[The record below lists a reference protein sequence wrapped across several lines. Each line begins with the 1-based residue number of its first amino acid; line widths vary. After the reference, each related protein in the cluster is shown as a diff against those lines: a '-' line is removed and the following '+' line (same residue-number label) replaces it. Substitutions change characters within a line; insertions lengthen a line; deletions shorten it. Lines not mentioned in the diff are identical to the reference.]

1 MKNEEILRAMNAIN
15 DKYILEAE
23 TYRHVHKVK
32 LKNKFLEMVV
42 CICLVLIVTIP
53 VLNTNNDKYENDTAS
68 YTSQSIAEDV
78 SDDVETF
85 SNSGTFGA
93 YGMGVD
99 NTATVMGAGISEN
112 EDVEDRDFGMNVSS
126 AGSAENEMYSSDA
139 DTSEAVYEKSA
150 VDSVFIKSNVDSRLV
165 EVYDDIFITKNLEE
179 VLNSSENKNT
189 IMATEII
196 FVDKETGNCLDI
208 ESSYS
213 EIDRLFAE
221 GYDIY
226 IDANDGYEKAM
237 INITKSQLE
246 DFSKD
251 ERYEYWFGY

>member
-23 TYRHVHKVK
+23 AYRHVHKVK
-32 LKNKFLEMVV
+32 LKNKFLEMAV
-42 CICLVLIVTIP
+42 CVCLVLVVTIP
-53 VLNTNNDKYENDTAS
+53 VLNMDGDKYENDTAS

-78 SDDVETF
+78 SDAETF
-85 SNSGTFGA
+85 SNSGASGS
-93 YGMGVD
+93 YDMGV
-99 NTATVMGAGISEN
+99 NNVTVMGAGISEN
-112 EDVEDRDFGMNVSS
+112 EDVEDRDFGTNVSFTES
-126 AGSAENEMYSSDA
+126 AKNDMYSSDA
-139 DTSEAVYEKSA
+139 EAAGSAYKESDT
-150 VDSVFIKSNVDSRLV
+150 DSVFMKSNADSQLV
-165 EVYDDIFITKNLEE
+165 EVYEDIFITKNLEK
-179 VLNSSENKNT
+179 VLDSSENKDI

>member
-23 TYRHVHKVK
+23 AYRHVYKVK
-32 LKNKFLEMVV
+32 LKSKFLEMAV

-53 VLNTNNDKYENDTAS
+53 VLNVNDKYENDTAS
-68 YTSQSIAEDV
+68 YTSQSMTEDI
-78 SDDVETF
+78 SDDVEIF
-85 SNSGTFGA
+85 SNSGTSGA
-93 YGMGVD
+93 YDMD
-99 NTATVMGAGISEN
+99 TSTIMGADVNEN
-112 EDVEDRDFGMNVSS
+112 EDVEDRDFGENVSF
-126 AGSAENEMYSSDA
+126 AGSAENDMYGSD
-139 DTSEAVYEKSA
+139 SETGDSVYEKSA
-150 VDSVFIKSNVDSRLV
+150 VDSVFIKSNADSQLV
-165 EVYDDIFITKNLEE
+165 EAYDDIFITKNLEE

-189 IMATEII
+189 IIATEII
-196 FVDKETGNCLDI
+196 FMDKETGDCLDI

-213 EIDRLFAE
+213 EIDRLFAK

-226 IDANDGYEKAM
+226 IDTNDGYEKAM

>member
-1 MKNEEILRAMNAIN
+1 MKNEKILRAMNAIN

-23 TYRHVHKVK
+23 AYRHVHKVK
-32 LKNKFLEMVV
+32 LKNKFLEMAA
-42 CICLVLIVTIP
+42 CICLVLVITIP
-53 VLNTNNDKYENDTAS
+53 VLNMDGDKHKNDTAS

-78 SDDVETF
+78 SDAEIF
-85 SNSGTFGA
+85 SNSGTPGS
-93 YGMGVD
+93 YDTDVD
-99 NTATVMGAGISEN
+99 NVAVMGAGISEN
-112 EDVEDRDFGMNVSS
+112 EDVEDRDFGTNVSFAKS
-126 AGSAENEMYSSDA
+126 AKNDMYSSDA
-139 DTSEAVYEKSA
+139 EAAGSA
-150 VDSVFIKSNVDSRLV
+150 YKESDIDSVFMESNADSQLV
-165 EVYDDIFITKNLEE
+165 EVHDDIFITKNLEK
-179 VLNSSENKNT
+179 VLDSSENKDI

-237 INITKSQLE
+237 INITESQLE
-246 DFSKD
+246 DFSKN
-251 ERYEYWFGY
+251 EKYEYWFGY

>member
-23 TYRHVHKVK
+23 AYRHVHKVK
-32 LKNKFLEMVV
+32 LKNKFLEMAV
-42 CICLVLIVTIP
+42 CICLVLVVTIP
-53 VLNTNNDKYENDTAS
+53 VLNMDGDKYENDTAS

-78 SDDVETF
+78 SDAETF
-85 SNSGTFGA
+85 SNSGTSGS
-93 YGMGVD
+93 YDMGV
-99 NTATVMGAGISEN
+99 NNVTVMGAGISEN
-112 EDVEDRDFGMNVSS
+112 EDVEDRDFGTNVSFAES
-126 AGSAENEMYSSDA
+126 AKDDMYSSDA
-139 DTSEAVYEKSA
+139 EAAGSAYKESDT
-150 VDSVFIKSNVDSRLV
+150 DSVFMKSNADSQLV
-165 EVYDDIFITKNLEE
+165 EVYEDIFITKNLEK
-179 VLNSSENKNT
+179 VLDSSENKD
-189 IMATEII
+189 IVMATEII

-237 INITKSQLE
+237 INITESQLE
-246 DFSKD
+246 DFSKN
-251 ERYEYWFGY
+251 EKYEYWFGY

>member
-23 TYRHVHKVK
+23 AYRHVHKVE
-32 LKNKFLEMVV
+32 LKNKFLEMAV
-42 CICLVLIVTIP
+42 CICLVLVVTIP
-53 VLNTNNDKYENDTAS
+53 VLNMDGDKYENDTAS

-78 SDDVETF
+78 SDAEIF
-85 SNSGTFGA
+85 SNSGISGSYDTD
-93 YGMGVD
+93 VD
-99 NTATVMGAGISEN
+99 NVAVMGAGISEN
-112 EDVEDRDFGMNVSS
+112 KDVEDRDFGMNVSS
-126 AGSAENEMYSSDA
+126 AGSAKNDMYSSD
-139 DTSEAVYEKSA
+139 TEAAGSA
-150 VDSVFIKSNVDSRLV
+150 YKESDIDSLFMKSNADSQLV
-165 EVYDDIFITKNLEE
+165 EVYEDIFITKNLEK
-179 VLNSSENKNT
+179 VLGSSENKD
-189 IMATEII
+189 IVMATEII

>member
-32 LKNKFLEMVV
+32 LKNKFLEMAA
-42 CICLVLIVTIP
+42 CICLVLVITIP
-53 VLNTNNDKYENDTAS
+53 VLNMDGDKYENDTAS

-78 SDDVETF
+78 SGAETF
-85 SNSGTFGA
+85 SNSGTSGS
-93 YGMGVD
+93 YDTDVD
-99 NTATVMGAGISEN
+99 NVAVMGAGISEN
-112 EDVEDRDFGMNVSS
+112 KDVEDRDFGMNVF
-126 AGSAENEMYSSDA
+126 SAESAKNDMYSSDA
-139 DTSEAVYEKSA
+139 EAAGSAYEESDI
-150 VDSVFIKSNVDSRLV
+150 DSVFMKSNADSQLV
-165 EVYDDIFITKNLEE
+165 EVYEDIFITKNLEK
-179 VLNSSENKNT
+179 VLDSSENKD
-189 IMATEII
+189 IIIATEII
-196 FVDKETGNCLDI
+196 FVDKETGNCLNI

-237 INITKSQLE
+237 INITESQLE
-246 DFSKD
+246 DFSKN
-251 ERYEYWFGY
+251 EKYEYWFGY